1 MRQHDEESMSIED
14 TSASV
19 GAPRHQARTLA
30 LQILFE
36 VDLTAHPVDDVLSR
50 HQADLELPPNVREYA
65 TRLVVGVTRDRASLD
80 AARLR
85 QRFRSSNWLPSIEI
99 SCELQSTSYATSEM
113 SQSRPRSMKQWN
125 WRSTSAGTSRAGS
138 STEYLVRSQVS
149 AESSGTLRPIVGIPG
164 DCA

>member
-80 AARLR
+80 AAIGEAAPAFPVEQLAAVDRNILR
-85 QRFRSSNWLPSIEI
+85 VAIYELRNERDVPVKAAINEAVELAKHFGGDQSSRFVNGVLGTIAGQR
-99 SCELQSTSYATSEM
+99 
-113 SQSRPRSMKQWN
+113 
-125 WRSTSAGTSRAGS
+125 G
-138 STEYLVRSQVS
+138 V
-149 AESSGTLRPIVGIPG
+149 
-164 DCA
+164 